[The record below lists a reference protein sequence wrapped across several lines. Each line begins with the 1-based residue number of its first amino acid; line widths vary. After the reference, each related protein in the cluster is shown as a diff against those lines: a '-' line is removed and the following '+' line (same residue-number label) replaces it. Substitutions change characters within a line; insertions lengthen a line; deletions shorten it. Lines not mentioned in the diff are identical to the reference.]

1 MAGGW
6 AGEEFL
12 VELIGLGHSMDQ
24 KSGEGAGQ
32 EKRQSQGEG
41 MGRAEIFL
49 AWVGSDATKLEYGGE

>member
-1 MAGGW
+1 
-6 AGEEFL
+6 
-12 VELIGLGHSMDQ
+12 MDQ